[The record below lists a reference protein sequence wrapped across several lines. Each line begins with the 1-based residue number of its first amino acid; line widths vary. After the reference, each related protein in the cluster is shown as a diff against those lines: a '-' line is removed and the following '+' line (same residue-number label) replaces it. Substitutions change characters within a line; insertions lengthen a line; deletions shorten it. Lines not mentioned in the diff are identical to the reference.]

1 MAPGADAGGLH
12 WRHRRLVAGVS
23 LIMIAAP
30 MAAVTFTFTGPSVAG
45 TFHAGLSEVMLAFSV
60 MTLTNALSMTWMS
73 RHVARWGARRVII
86 TGGAWSSLMLLAY
99 SVATQLWQFYLISF
113 GLGLTLAVS
122 IGLSSSILVREWFVD
137 RQATVQG
144 LVQAMTGFT
153 GLLLGLVLP
162 GVIAVG
168 GWQGAYRVIAALLF
182 CLTVIPGV
190 FLVRSRPESVGLL
203 AFGASPTPADAP
215 ALVPDGVVGRR
226 ALRTAHFWVLLA
238 VIVTTAGVQTISQHM
253 RPLGVSFGLDLAGV
267 GWVLALQS
275 VVAVV
280 LQMAAGFAADRYG
293 LVTTSAV
300 CLGLQAL
307 ACLLLL
313 LARGPMAF
321 TVSMVLVAAGMC
333 VATLMVPIFV
343 IEVFG
348 ARSFAG
354 ILGPMMAAMPGGLA
368 LGAPLWGLDHDLTG
382 SYRLGLVVAIAA
394 SVLTGVAIAW
404 LLRTAPAM
412 RARLG

>member
-280 LQMAAGFAADRYG
+280 LQMAAGLAADRYG